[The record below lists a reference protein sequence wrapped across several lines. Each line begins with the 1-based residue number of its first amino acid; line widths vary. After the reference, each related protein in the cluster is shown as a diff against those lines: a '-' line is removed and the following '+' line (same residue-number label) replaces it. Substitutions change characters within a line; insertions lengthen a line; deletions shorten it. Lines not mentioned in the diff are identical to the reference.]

1 MSLNT
6 VLHIGHEL
14 NPENKKKRSSKW
26 IQNFRFV
33 SSPEDLSNTLC
44 FSVDVDKNFNIDWS
58 SLIEIE
64 EKNKTGLCYFVNKTS
79 NNDTMT
85 APIYLFGDIFY
96 SNSNGKEDNDR
107 FKIFDKNNSMKL
119 LKDSLKES
127 NKQKNP
133 LWYFTENKDEFESLR
148 DIVLGEKD
156 LSGNLSPFNPLILFW
171 RQVIKEKENIEFL
184 LKFAP
189 VINCRMTD
197 FTRESGKIEDEYKL
211 YVFEKRENINQAK
224 KVIKN
229 WLTNYN
235 KDQKGKNKIED
246 NAKLD
251 YSKLPEETKSS
262 FLECFNHSV
271 FLHFKF
277 HGDKKNWYEQ
287 EECCKI
293 IYGDLIKK
301 IAQKQEDNRY
311 VLTKNVYSTVCT
323 GDEKNDIQ
331 FPSFEVNKQYN
342 SFYLNGE
349 SELFDLL
356 YADGILKRYRKT
368 IQGTNIRIL
377 ILPRS
382 IKGDEIPTE
391 KLESFFYDNETEQ
404 SLFSTDMF
412 DCFDNNEGEE
422 QPIVFDFVFVDI
434 GGRTDN
440 YLLEVSGLQKS
451 IMKRIEEK
459 HQECSRKIS
468 DNAEEIFGE
477 QRYTID
483 IEKAMTCLI
492 GIADNNEDGTIF
504 FSNQIKKD
512 GKRVPYPI
520 YQSHMLKVVSRICQE
535 RYYSDALLLP
545 SMVKQTEYCIRNHKS
560 SFLGDQYSYKLT
572 QCYYRLKYSLQ
583 YMLEIQ
589 NNKNNKY
596 MEMINSECYLLG
608 KKLGNIAKPLG
619 RKINSFQKNYVG
631 MLTRRASSKND
642 CITLVND
649 IIEKIVMHE
658 CTYQIGLC
666 GALLEDF
673 TKMQSFDKELFALG
687 FFEGYFKYTVNDSVD
702 KFIERAERLLA
713 DFAEK
718 EEVQE
723 ASSVIMEAI
732 DNLKNK

>member
-6 VLHIGHEL
+6 VLHIGHEF
-14 NPENKKKRSSKW
+14 NPENSKERSSKW

-64 EKNKTGLCYFVNKTS
+64 ENNKTGFCYFVNKTS
-79 NNDTMT
+79 NNDTQT
-85 APIYLFGDIFY
+85 SPIYLFGDIFY
-96 SNSNGKEDNDR
+96 SNSNGKEVSDR
-107 FKIFDKNNSMKL
+107 FKIFDKKNSIKL

-133 LWYFTENKDEFESLR
+133 LSYFTENKEDFESLR
-148 DIVLGEKD
+148 EIVLREKV
-156 LSGNLSPFNPLILFW
+156 LPENQSPFNPLILFW
-171 RQVIKEKENIEFL
+171 RQIIKEKENIEFL

-189 VINCRMTD
+189 VIKCCMTD
-197 FTRESGKIEDEYKL
+197 FTREREKIEDEYKL

-229 WLTNYN
+229 WLTKYN

-301 IAQKQEDNRY
+301 IAKKREGNRC
-311 VLTKNVYSTVCT
+311 VLTKSVYPTVCT
-323 GDEKNDIQ
+323 ADEKNDIQ

-356 YADGILKRYRKT
+356 YADGILKRYRQT
-368 IQGTNIRIL
+368 IKRTNIRIL
-377 ILPRS
+377 VLPRS
-382 IKGDEIPTE
+382 IKGDAIPVE

-404 SLFSTDMF
+404 SLFSTNMF
-412 DCFDNNEGEE
+412 DCFDNDKSEE
-422 QPIVFDFVFVDI
+422 QSIVFDFIFVDI

-451 IMKRIEEK
+451 ILKRIEEK

-468 DNAEEIFGE
+468 GNAEEIFGG
-477 QRYTID
+477 QRYT

-492 GIADNNEDGTIF
+492 GIANINEDGTIF

-512 GKRVPYPI
+512 GKRVPYPV
-520 YQSHMLKVVSRICQE
+520 YQSHMIKVVSRIYQE
-535 RYYSDALLLP
+535 QYYSDALLLP
-545 SMVKQTEYCIRNHKS
+545 SMIKQTEYCIRNHKS
-560 SFLGDQYSYKLT
+560 SFLGDQSSYNLT
-572 QCYYRLKYSLQ
+572 QCFYRLKYSLQ
-583 YMLEIQ
+583 FMLEIQ
-589 NNKNNKY
+589 NNKKNKY
-596 MEMINSECYLLG
+596 MEIINSECYLLG
-608 KKLGNIAKPLG
+608 KSLGDIAKPLG

-631 MLTRRASSKND
+631 MLTRRASSKED
-642 CITLVND
+642 CIILIND
-649 IIEKIVMHE
+649 IIEKLVMHE
-658 CTYQIGLC
+658 CTYQISSC

-673 TKMQSFDKELFALG
+673 TKLQSFDKEIFALG
-687 FFEGYFKYTVNDSVD
+687 FFEGYFKYTVNNSVD
-702 KFIERAERLLA
+702 KFIERTEKLLA
-713 DFAEK
+713 DFSET
-718 EEVQE
+718 EEVKE
-723 ASSVIMEAI
+723 ASSVIKEAI
-732 DNLKNK
+732 DNLKN